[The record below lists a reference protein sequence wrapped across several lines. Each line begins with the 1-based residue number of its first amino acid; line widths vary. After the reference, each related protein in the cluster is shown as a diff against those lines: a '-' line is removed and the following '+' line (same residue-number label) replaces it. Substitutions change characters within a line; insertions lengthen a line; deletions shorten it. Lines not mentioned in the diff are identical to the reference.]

1 GDRDLIRPA
10 ESEVPDNTLAG
21 ADRDLVRLGQP
32 NARGTAGVRVD
43 DQPRLSRRA
52 TTLRVSHPDTGV
64 TAHQLAGLSRRVRR
78 HDDLVRRTGQG
89 DVGLVVITE
98 DLQRSTLTAVT
109 AARTRGVLV
118 VVDPDPSNLQCRW
131 RLVLAVEVVELDVQV
146 PGRHILDI
154 PTAARA
160 AATGVFEPEF
170 PIEVPADETVLAP
183 LVLEREIVPLR
194 HVHARAFEPFLL
206 SDLVARIVIRVV
218 HEGHRLHVARTRVLH
233 EVVFAILRP
242 AIRLRPDQDH
252 RMVIVAVARR
262 GRLTCGRRPDVRTST
277 NLPTTTVL
285 GVVEVPHPPGVPV
298 RQAGHNELAV
308 LDDLT
313 FRPSTTVPAVAFPV
327 LARETP
333 FGRVR
338 NAVVLELVAPLS
350 QRRAPVVDHRRLHA
364 VHVVVTS
371 PRAANDAGR
380 ATERTTG
387 GLVRE
392 PARQAHVGVIRL
404 QVPDT
409 ITAVVHRE
417 RVRRGARVS
426 GAETKL

>member
-1 GDRDLIRPA
+1 
-10 ESEVPDNTLAG
+10 T
-21 ADRDLVRLGQP
+21 DRDLVRLGQP

-43 DQPRLSRRA
+43 DQPRLRRRA
-52 TTLRVSHPDTGV
+52 TALRVSHPDTGV
-64 TAHQLAGLSRRVRR
+64 TAHQLAGLGRRVRR
-78 HDDLVRRTGQG
+78 HEDLVRRTGQR

-109 AARTRGVLV
+109 AARTRVVLV

-131 RLVLAVEVVELDVQV
+131 RLVLAVEVVELDAQV
-146 PGRHILDI
+146 PGRHILDV
-154 PTAARA
+154 PTAATFRIGPP
-160 AATGVFEPEF
+160 GVFEPEF
-170 PIEVPADETVLAP
+170 PVDVPADETVLAP
-183 LVLEREIVPLR
+183 LVLECEIVPLR
-194 HVHARAFEPFLL
+194 HVDAGALEPLL
-206 SDLVARIVIRVV
+206 LNDLIFIVIARVV

-233 EVVFAILRP
+233 EVVFAILRT
-242 AIRLRPDQDH
+242 AIRLWPDQDH

-262 GRLTCGRRPDVRTST
+262 GRLTSGRRPDVRTGT
-277 NLPTTTVL
+277 NLPTTTAF
-285 GVVEVPHPPGVPV
+285 GVVEVPHPTGVTV

-313 FRPSTTVPAVAFPV
+313 FRPSTTVPAVALPV

-333 FGRVR
+333 LGRVR
-338 NAVVLELVAPLS
+338 YAVVLELVAPLS

-392 PARQAHVGVIRL
+392 PARQAHVGVVRL
-404 QVPDT
+404 QVPGT
-409 ITAVVHRE
+409 IAAVVHRE

-426 GAETKL
+426 GAETKLQD

>member
-1 GDRDLIRPA
+1 RAPAPQGRCSIQLSVIDQDVYPDVDGTSSGTRVRPTRRFCRVAERGSFQPDARVATGDLNLRVARITLTGTRVIPHDPQVVGSALGDRDLIRPA

-194 HVHARAFEPFLL
+194 HVHARAFEPF
-206 SDLVARIVIRVV
+206 
-218 HEGHRLHVARTRVLH
+218 
-233 EVVFAILRP
+233 
-242 AIRLRPDQDH
+242 
-252 RMVIVAVARR
+252 
-262 GRLTCGRRPDVRTST
+262 
-277 NLPTTTVL
+277 
-285 GVVEVPHPPGVPV
+285 
-298 RQAGHNELAV
+298 
-308 LDDLT
+308 
-313 FRPSTTVPAVAFPV
+313 
-327 LARETP
+327 
-333 FGRVR
+333 
-338 NAVVLELVAPLS
+338 
-350 QRRAPVVDHRRLHA
+350 
-364 VHVVVTS
+364 
-371 PRAANDAGR
+371 
-380 ATERTTG
+380 
-387 GLVRE
+387 
-392 PARQAHVGVIRL
+392 
-404 QVPDT
+404 
-409 ITAVVHRE
+409 
-417 RVRRGARVS
+417 
-426 GAETKL
+426 